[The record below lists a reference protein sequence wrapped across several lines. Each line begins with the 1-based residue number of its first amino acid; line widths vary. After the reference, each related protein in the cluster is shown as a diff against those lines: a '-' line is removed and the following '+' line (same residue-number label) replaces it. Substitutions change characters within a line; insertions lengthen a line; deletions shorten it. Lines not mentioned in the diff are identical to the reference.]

1 MDASA
6 RLVGVSSTQGEKTM
20 QIRMNAGVAR
30 LVLTVSVFVGMTTA
44 QAQSTDRTDEY
55 NAEIASIEHFNEVQ
69 READMPEMDI
79 PAYEEWLKA
88 KRKDA
93 EASAVAGSNTR
104 AAPSGLSKQERMR
117 QWLNKGVRT
126 ADDKP
131 SSIANVQMKRRE
143 RLWAKSAQLL
153 KAHRREMEEAR
164 EWTKQHG
171 FAESARLPEGG
182 VMGLVGIR
190 NGIPKYNVTYNAGA
204 ADTISV
210 DEVWPS
216 GSTGLDITGSNTLL
230 GIWDGGD
237 VLTNHYEFT
246 SGGATS
252 RAVDQDGTSSLP
264 VDPHPTAVAGTMTA
278 AGVAYSGDPKGMAYQ
293 AQLWTYDWVNDIE
306 AEMNS
311 AYAND
316 LHVSNHSYGEQAG
329 WGFITVYTPTPV
341 YTNCWWGDI
350 AISPNESHY
359 FGEYDSDVTNTDALA
374 YGNPHSLPVWAA
386 GNDRD
391 DAAPTDGRWYI
402 TFSNTV
408 PIWSNT
414 SRPDDY
420 YQNGYD
426 TISDHGVAKNV
437 LTVGAVYKISGG
449 YGGPSSVSIA
459 PFSCFGPTDDGRIKP
474 DVVAAGV
481 DLATPVRNPADPNNP
496 HYYVLSTGD
505 TNNPSYA
512 TGTSFS
518 SPSAAGALGLLID
531 LREQLSPEL
540 PYWAS
545 TLKTIITHTADEAET
560 TGPDYKTG
568 WGLINAEKAAL
579 LIQQDYD
586 DGGKQYIKEVLLND
600 GDYIE
605 FPVIATGGVPVTVSI
620 GWTDPAGTSPAES
633 LDPTNSVLVNDLDLR
648 VISPSGVTNFPW
660 VLDPASPSYAATT
673 GDNVRD
679 NTEQVVVTNP
689 TAEAV
694 YTVRITHKG
703 ALVDDTGTNAA
714 QAVSIILSGILPE
727 SRSQTEIA
735 AFLVAGDDELVG
747 WPSIVGQNYRVQTT
761 TNLLVQ
767 SWTNLSAEISSTKT
781 NTTWESQTAP
791 TGEIRFY
798 RLIDTN

>member
-1 MDASA
+1 
-6 RLVGVSSTQGEKTM
+6 M
-20 QIRMNAGVAR
+20 QTRMIAGVAR
-30 LVLTVSVFVGMTTA
+30 LVLVVAVFIGMTTA

-55 NAEIASIEHFNEVQ
+55 KSEMDSIEHFNEVQ
-69 READMPEMDI
+69 READMPEM
-79 PAYEEWLKA
+79 PVPSYEEWLKA
-88 KRKDA
+88 KQEA
-93 EASAVAGSNTR
+93 EAHAGSDLSTISIG
-104 AAPSGLSKQERMR
+104 PSKQERMR

-126 ADDKP
+126 ADNQP
-131 SSIANVQMKRRE
+131 SSIADVELNRRE

-153 KAHRREMEEAR
+153 EAHKQEMEEAR
-164 EWTKQHG
+164 EWARQHG
-171 FAESARLPEGG
+171 FAESARLPQGG

-190 NGIPKYNVTYNAGA
+190 NGIPKYNVTFNAGA

-216 GSTGLDITGSNTLL
+216 GSSGLNVTGSDTLL

-237 VLTNHYEFT
+237 VLTNHSEFT

-252 RAVDQDGTSSLP
+252 RAADQDGTSSLP

-278 AGVAYSGDPKGMAYQ
+278 AGVAYSGTPKGMAYQ

-329 WGFITVYTPTPV
+329 WGFIIVYTPTPV

-374 YGNPHSLPVWAA
+374 YGNPCSLPVWAA
-386 GNDRD
+386 GNERD

-414 SRPDDY
+414 SRPNDY

-437 LTVGAVYKISGG
+437 LTVGAVYKIAGG
-449 YGGPSSVSIA
+449 YAGTSSVSIA
-459 PFSCFGPTDDGRIKP
+459 PFSSFGPTDDGRIKP

-481 DLATPVRNPADPNNP
+481 DLTTPVRNPAAPDNPN
-496 HYYVLSTGD
+496 YYVLSTGN
-505 TNNPSYA
+505 TNSPSYA

-518 SPSAAGALGLLID
+518 SPSAAGTIGLLVD
-531 LREQLSPEL
+531 LRKRLSPDF

-545 TLKTIITHTADEAET
+545 TLKTLITHTADEAET

-568 WGLINAEKAAL
+568 WGLINAERAAL
-579 LIQQDYD
+579 LVQQDYD

-605 FPVIATGGVPVTVSI
+605 FPVTATGGVPVVVSM
-620 GWTDPAGTSPAES
+620 GWTDPAGPMPPES

-648 VISPSGVTNFPW
+648 IISPSGVTNLPW
-660 VLDPASPSYAATT
+660 VLDPANPSYAATT

-679 NTEQVVVTNP
+679 NAEQVVVTNP
-689 TAEAV
+689 IAQAV

-703 ALVDDTGTNAA
+703 TLVDDTGITSA
-714 QAVSIILSGILPE
+714 QPVSIVISGIIPE
-727 SRSQTEIA
+727 SRQETRVAE
-735 AFLVAGDDELVG
+735 FLATGDDELVS
-747 WPSIVGQNYRVQTT
+747 WPSVVGQNYRVQTET
-761 TNLLVQ
+761 DLLIQ
-767 SWTNLSAEISSTKT
+767 GWTNLSAEISATRT
-781 NTTWESQTAP
+781 NTTWESETTP
-791 TGEIRFY
+791 SGEVRFY
-798 RLIDTN
+798 RLIRTN

>member
-1 MDASA
+1 
-6 RLVGVSSTQGEKTM
+6 
-20 QIRMNAGVAR
+20 
-30 LVLTVSVFVGMTTA
+30 MTTA
-44 QAQSTDRTDEY
+44 QAQSTDRTVEY
-55 NAEIASIEHFNEVQ
+55 KAEIASIEHFNEVQ

-79 PAYEEWLKA
+79 PTYKAWLKA
-88 KRKDA
+88 KQEA
-93 EASAVAGSNTR
+93 EAISVVSSDSS
-104 AAPSGLSKQERMR
+104 AAPSGPTKQERMR

-131 SSIANVQMKRRE
+131 SSLADVEAKRRE

-153 KAHRREMEEAR
+153 EAHKQEMEKAR
-164 EWTKQHG
+164 EWAKQHG

-216 GSTGLDITGSNTLL
+216 GSTGLDITGSNTLI

-237 VLTNHYEFT
+237 VLTNHNEFT

-252 RAVDQDGTSSLP
+252 RAVDQDGISSLK
-264 VDPHPTAVAGTMTA
+264 VNPHPTAVAGTITA

-293 AQLWTYDWVNDIE
+293 AQLWTYDWEFDLE
-306 AEMNS
+306 SEMNS

-316 LHVSNHSYGEQAG
+316 LRISNHSYGEPAG
-329 WGFITVYTPTPV
+329 WDFITVYTPTPV

-359 FGEYDSDVTNTDALA
+359 FGEYDSDVSNTDAIA
-374 YGNPHSLPVWAA
+374 YGNPYSLPIWAA

-391 DAAPTDGRWYI
+391 DKALTNGEWYI

-408 PIWSNT
+408 PIWSNA
-414 SRPDDY
+414 SRTNDY

-437 LTVGAVYKISGG
+437 LTVGAIYKISGG
-449 YGGPSSVSIA
+449 YSGTSSVLIA
-459 PFSCFGPTDDGRIKP
+459 PFSSFGPTDDGRIKP
-474 DVVAAGV
+474 DVIAAGV
-481 DLATPVRNPADPNNP
+481 DLTTPIRNPSYPDDP
-496 HYYVLSTGD
+496 YYYALSTGV
-505 TNNPSYA
+505 TTNPSYA

-518 SPSAAGALGLLID
+518 SPSVAGALGLLVD

-540 PYWAS
+540 PLWAS
-545 TLKTIITHTADEAET
+545 TLKTITIHTADEAET

-579 LIQQDYD
+579 LVQQDYD

-605 FPVIATGGVPVTVSI
+605 FPVTATGGVPVTVSI

-648 VISPSGVTNFPW
+648 VISSSGVTNFPW
-660 VLDPASPSYAATT
+660 VLDPANPSYSATT

-679 NTEQVVVTNP
+679 NTEQVIVTNP
-689 TAEAV
+689 PAEAV
-694 YTVRITHKG
+694 FTVRITHKG
-703 ALVDDTGTNAA
+703 TLVDDTGTNSA
-714 QAVSIILSGILPE
+714 QAVSIVLSGILPE
-727 SRSQTEIA
+727 SRSQTQIA
-735 AFLVAGDDELVG
+735 EFLAAGDDELVG
-747 WPSIVGQNYRVQTT
+747 WPSVVGQNYRVQTT
-761 TNLLVQ
+761 TNLLAQ
-767 SWTNLSAEISSTKT
+767 SWTNLSAEISATKT
-781 NTTWESQTAP
+781 NTTWESDTAP
-791 TGEIRFY
+791 AGEVRFY
-798 RLIDTN
+798 RLEDMN

>member
-1 MDASA
+1 
-6 RLVGVSSTQGEKTM
+6 M
-20 QIRMNAGVAR
+20 QTKIIAGVAR
-30 LVLTVSVFVGMTTA
+30 LVRTVAVFIGMTTA
-44 QAQSTDRTDEY
+44 QAQTTDRTAEY
-55 NAEIASIEHFNEVQ
+55 NTEMASIERFNEVQ
-69 READMPEMDI
+69 RESDMPEMPI
-79 PAYEEWLKA
+79 PSYEEWLKA
-88 KRKDA
+88 KQEA
-93 EASAVAGSNTR
+93 EATAVTR
-104 AAPSGLSKQERMR
+104 ADSPAEPSEPTKQERMR
-117 QWLNKGVRT
+117 QWLNKGVLT
-126 ADDKP
+126 ADNRP
-131 SSIANVQMKRRE
+131 SSIADVESSRRD

-153 KAHRREMEEAR
+153 EAQQYEMEEAR
-164 EWTKQHG
+164 EWAKQHG

-190 NGIPKYNVTYNAGA
+190 NGIPKYNITFNAGA
-204 ADTISV
+204 ADSIGV

-278 AGVAYSGDPKGMAYQ
+278 VGVAYSGDPRGMAYQ
-293 AQLWTYDWVNDIE
+293 AQLWTYDWEFDLE
-306 AEMNS
+306 SEMNS

-316 LHVSNHSYGEQAG
+316 LRVSNHSYGEQAG
-329 WGFITVYTPTPV
+329 WGFVTVYTPSPV
-341 YTNCWWGDI
+341 YTNCWWGDV
-350 AISPNESHY
+350 AISPNESHWFGFY
-359 FGEYDSDVTNTDALA
+359 FADASNTDAVA
-374 YGNPHSLPVWAA
+374 YGNPYSLPVWAA

-402 TFSNTV
+402 AFSNAV
-408 PIWSNT
+408 PFWSNT
-414 SRPDDY
+414 TRPDDY

-426 TISDHGVAKNV
+426 TITDHGIAKNV
-437 LTVGAVYKISGG
+437 LTVGAVYKIAGG
-449 YGGPSSVSIA
+449 YGGTSTVSIA
-459 PFSCFGPTDDGRIKP
+459 PFSVFGPTDDGRIKP

-481 DLATPVRNPADPNNP
+481 DLTTPIRHPSYPDNPY
-496 HYYVLSTGD
+496 YYVLSTGD

-518 SPSAAGALGLLID
+518 SPSAAGALGLLVD
-531 LREQLSPEL
+531 LREQLSPEF

-560 TGPDYKTG
+560 IGPDYKTG
-568 WGLINAEKAAL
+568 WGLINAQNAAL

-605 FPVIATGGVPVTVSI
+605 FLVTATGGVPVAVSI
-620 GWTDPAGTSPAES
+620 GWTDPAGTSPTES

-648 VISPSGVTNFPW
+648 VISSSGVTNFPW
-660 VLDPASPSYAATT
+660 VLDPANPSYTATT

-689 TAEAV
+689 PAEAV

-703 ALVDDTGTNAA
+703 TLVDDTGTNAA

-727 SRSQTEIA
+727 SRSQTQIGE
-735 AFLVAGDDELVG
+735 FLVDGGDELVG
-747 WPSIVGQNYRVQTT
+747 WPSVVGQNYRVQSA

-781 NTTWESQTAP
+781 NTTWESETAP

-798 RLIDTN
+798 RLINTN